1 MDNRL
6 LSLKQ
11 AAELANVSR
20 ASIYRMVRDGRI
32 PSIRF
37 GKLFR
42 IKPESIGLAV
52 QKQEPTPPLDQ
63 NKIVEKPKEE
73 TFLDRLRP
81 ELENAFRDIPPF
93 GEVGIR
99 VILHDSQVVR
109 VEYSTSFIKK
119 VDPPWKKDISH
130 QASNK

>member
-11 AAELANVSR
+11 AAEIANVSR
-20 ASIYRMVRDGRI
+20 ESIYRMVRDGRI

-37 GKLFR
+37 GKLYR
-42 IKPESIGLAV
+42 IKPESLGVAR
-52 QKQEPTPPLDQ
+52 QKEERIPMRPDPP
-63 NKIVEKPKEE
+63 KPVKKPKEE

-81 ELENAFRDIPPF
+81 ELENAFRHIPSF

-99 VILHDSQVVR
+99 VILHYSQVVR
-109 VEYSTSFIKK
+109 VEYSTSVMKK
-119 VDPPWKKDISH
+119 VDLPH
-130 QASNK
+130 RLASSTGT